1 MYEYLDGRVAE
12 RGAARLVLDVGG
24 VGYELLVPLGS
35 RFVTGDADRVR
46 VYTHFNVREDAQVL
60 YGFAD
65 VDTRELFRL
74 LLRAKGVGPKMALAV
89 LSGLPRRDLLEA
101 VASGD
106 VKPLVRIKGL
116 GRKRA
121 EQILLDLR
129 EKATA
134 MLAAENAANAQTAH
148 SRDVLQPAAPE
159 RVSPTIQDAVSALI
173 SIGFTEREARKSVDA
188 ASAEVDS
195 DDLESLVRTALQK

>member
-1 MYEYLDGRVAE
+1 MYEYLEGRIAE
-12 RGAARLVLDVGG
+12 RGAARLILDVAG

-35 RFVTGDADRVR
+35 DFGPKGSARVR
-46 VYTHFNVREDAQVL
+46 VFTHFNVREDAHVL

-65 VDTRELFRL
+65 ADTRELFRL
-74 LLRAKGVGPKMALAV
+74 LLRAKGVGPGLALGV
-89 LSGLPRRDLLEA
+89 LSGLPRRELLEA
-101 VASGD
+101 VAGGNTA
-106 VKPLVRIKGL
+106 PLVRIKGL

-134 MLAAENAANAQTAH
+134 MLAIENAASAH
-148 SRDVLQPAAPE
+148 SRDELHPAPRGGA
-159 RVSPTIQDAVSALI
+159 SPVVEDAVSALV

-188 ASAEVDS
+188 ASSEVEP